1 MNKGRAVSAAVC
13 KPEKDLGRWVLC
25 PREHAFSIILD
36 GIHRVSKT
44 LVPTAITGDPSWI
57 QTVSSCSDD
66 TGNKVMGRDF
76 FLLSSHHTLR
86 RLMFVTSSSGS
97 SVRNQPSTSRLLP

>member
-13 KPEKDLGRWVLC
+13 KPERDLGRWVLC
-25 PREHAFSIILD
+25 PRERAFSIILD

-44 LVPTAITGDPSWI
+44 IGPRAITGDPSRI

-66 TGNKVMGRDF
+66 AGNKVMGRDL
-76 FLLSSHHTLR
+76 FLLSA
-86 RLMFVTSSSGS
+86 SGF
-97 SVRNQPSTSRLLP
+97 